1 MSPKVCGKWQHSECV
16 WQVEVSVC
24 VWQASASECVWR
36 RGSGRRL
43 QQLKRKLNALRKLP
57 LVSSPAPSLCGAS
70 SKLRKLCQPSL
81 IFCCSICC
89 NALLCASHDIFK
101 NSLQNVCFV
110 LRFYLPPF
118 SPSST
123 LSLSFVLQFISLKWH
138 LVVALVWSVPATPTP

>member
-24 VWQASASECVWR
+24 VWQVSASECVCG
-36 RGSGRRL
+36 RGEWQATATIKKEIERTT
-43 QQLKRKLNALRKLP
+43 QAAPLP
-57 LVSSPAPSLCGAS
+57 YPLPPCVAC
-70 SKLRKLCQPSL
+70 SKFRKLCQPSL